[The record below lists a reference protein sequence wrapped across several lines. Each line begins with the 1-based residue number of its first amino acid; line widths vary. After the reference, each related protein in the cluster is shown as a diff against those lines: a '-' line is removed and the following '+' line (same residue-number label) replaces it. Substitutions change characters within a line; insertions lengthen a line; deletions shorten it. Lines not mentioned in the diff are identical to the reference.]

1 MANLFF
7 KRLLGL
13 DDMSQGSGTFQATGS
28 QGQTLTLSQ
37 VPILTGNGSPQNVVT
52 ANVGCLYLR
61 KDGGASTTLYVKE
74 SGSGNTGWVAK

>member
-1 MANLFF
+1 MSSIIV

-13 DDMSQGSGTFQATGS
+13 DDCSQGSGTFQATGS
-28 QGQTLTLSQ
+28 AGQTLTLNQ
-37 VPILTGNGSPQNVVT
+37 MPIFKGTGSPNSVIT

-61 KDGGASTTLYVKE
+61 TDGGAGTTLYVKE